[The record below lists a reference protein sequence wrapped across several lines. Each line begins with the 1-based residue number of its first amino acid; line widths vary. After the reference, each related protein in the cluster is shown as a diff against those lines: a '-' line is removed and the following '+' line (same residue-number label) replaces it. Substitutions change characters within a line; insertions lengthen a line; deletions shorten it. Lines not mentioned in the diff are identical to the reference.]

1 MYIVRA
7 LKGKSNFDKTKYRK
21 KGCKFRESKGDQKKK
36 EKFNV
41 PKSNGM
47 VEYFIIKQ
55 QNIRTEVCRLFTQSL
70 KTEFKIK

>member
-7 LKGKSNFDKTKYRK
+7 LKGKTNFDKTKYRK
-21 KGCKFRESKGDQKKK
+21 KGCKFRESKGDQKKEGK
-36 EKFNV
+36 IQ
-41 PKSNGM
+41 KSNGR